1 MSKKFLIASVIS
13 MVIGIALGVLFLM
26 IPSYV
31 DENNILREPWILV
44 EYGFLFLVIGIFMMI
59 VSVTIYAIN
68 KFKNRN

>member
-1 MSKKFLIASVIS
+1 MSKEFLIASVIS
-13 MVIGIALGVLFLM
+13 MIIGIALGVLFLM

-31 DENNILREPWILV
+31 DENNILPEPWILV

-59 VSVTIYAIN
+59 VSLTIYGIN